1 MGRHHTNRASSTFA
15 AIGTI
20 LVLGLTA
27 CGSDDD
33 EASSATVAPAATTV
47 AADSPRAGGDVS
59 LTGAET
65 ADAPAPADAPAAPE
79 SPDVAVPS
87 AGPGTALAIV
97 ATVTVEVDDVR
108 QADVD
113 LPALIAEHGGSIYDT
128 DIAVGDAT
136 TARATITIKVPPN
149 SLEDLISGLGGV
161 GRLLDRTQ
169 TAEDVA
175 DQISDTTSR
184 IATARASVERV
195 RALLESATDLNAV
208 VQIESEL
215 TVRET
220 ALEQLLASQRN
231 LADRVA
237 LSTLTVVLTPA
248 PSADVAVVVKTE
260 PRSIGRAWRT
270 GWNGFVTVVH
280 GTAVGAAYAAPY
292 LGIGLIAGGIA
303 LVTRR
308 RRRPAT

>member
-1 MGRHHTNRASSTFA
+1 M
-15 AIGTI
+15 

-27 CGSDDD
+27 CASSDNK
-33 EASSATVAPAATTV
+33 ASSATMAAPAATAAA
-47 AADSPRAGGDVS
+47 AADSAAPGGDVA
-59 LTGAET
+59 LTGAAATT
-65 ADAPAPADAPAAPE
+65 A
-79 SPDVAVPS
+79 PDMSHAAVPP
-87 AGPGTALAIV
+87 AGTALAIV

-108 QADVD
+108 QAVID
-113 LPALIAEHGGSIYDT
+113 LPALVAEHGGSIYDT
-128 DIAVGDAT
+128 DIAVGDPS
-136 TARATITIKVPPN
+136 TARATITIKVPPT
-149 SLEDLISGLGGV
+149 SLEDLVSGLGGV
-161 GRLLDRTQ
+161 GLLIGRTQ
-169 TAEDVA
+169 TTEDVA

-215 TVRET
+215 TGRET

-231 LADRVA
+231 LSDRVA

-248 PSADVAVVVKTE
+248 PDDVAVAVVVKTE

-270 GWNGFVTVVH
+270 GWHGFVIVVH

-292 LGIGLIAGGIA
+292 LGIAMVAGAVA
-303 LVTRR
+303 LVNRR

>member
-1 MGRHHTNRASSTFA
+1 MGRHHTCRAPSALA
-15 AIGTI
+15 ALGTI

-27 CGSDDD
+27 CASDDD
-33 EASSATVAPAATTV
+33 KASSATMPAPPATAAAAAADTTAPAADV
-47 AADSPRAGGDVS
+47 A
-59 LTGAET
+59 LTGAAAT
-65 ADAPAPADAPAAPE
+65 ATPDSSDAAAL
-79 SPDVAVPS
+79 
-87 AGPGTALAIV
+87 PGGTGAALAIV

-108 QADVD
+108 QAVID
-113 LPALIAEHGGSIYDT
+113 LPALVAEHGGSIYDT
-128 DIAVGDAT
+128 DIAVGDPA
-136 TARATITIKVPPN
+136 TARATITIKVPPT
-149 SLEDLISGLGGV
+149 SLEDLVSGLGGV
-161 GRLLDRTQ
+161 GRLLGRTQ
-169 TAEDVA
+169 TAQDVA

-195 RALLESATDLNAV
+195 RALLASATDLDAV

-220 ALEQLLASQRN
+220 VLEQLLASQRN
-231 LADRVA
+231 LSDRVA

-248 PSADVAVVVKTE
+248 PDDVAIVVKTE

-270 GWNGFVTVVH
+270 GWHGFVIVVH

-292 LGIGLIAGGIA
+292 LGIGLLAGGVA

-308 RRRPAT
+308 RRRPAA